1 MPARSK
7 AWQVTKAYPH
17 ASRPRTGAS
26 VGAHLEYPNEIP
38 EGYRSPAQRV
48 KDGGNDADDPTHAH
62 ARARRLRSSRALVPC
77 NAQALMGG
85 YLKPL
90 ESSKHPVSSVLLS
103 GQRVPF
109 EDFAGLGGH
118 GDAMLPLVCAA
129 DCHRVRCL
137 RKYVRRSLRDN
148 ARPKS
153 RGLARHFRR
162 VPTRFVSP
170 HPFGI
175 PRRFATS
182 VSHAARLPAS
192 HTRAQT

>member
-1 MPARSK
+1 MMLMI
-7 AWQVTKAYPH
+7 PH
-17 ASRPRTGAS
+17 THTHVRAVCAPRVHSSLA
-26 VGAHLEYPNEIP
+26 
-38 EGYRSPAQRV
+38 
-48 KDGGNDADDPTHAH
+48 THKPLWA
-62 ARARRLRSSRALVPC
+62 ATRA
-77 NAQALMGG
+77 